1 MDITK
6 QIRHFTLFQGL
17 SEENL
22 SLLVSKALHK
32 KVKQGDLLIGETDQ
46 VRAFY
51 VVTAGQL
58 KLYKS
63 SSEGKEQTLSLLRPG
78 DPFGLCTAFA
88 TESFPANAMALEES
102 AILIIPGELMEN
114 VAKKEPVLLLNI
126 IQILSQRLK
135 DSMTLVE
142 SLSLKEI
149 PSRLSAFILHEL
161 SRESGENK
169 NRLELTITHRELS
182 KMLGATPEAL
192 SRTFKKLST
201 DKILALEGRVIT
213 VLNRKA
219 METLAEG
226 D

>member
-1 MDITK
+1 MEITK

>member
-1 MDITK
+1 MEITK
-6 QIRHFTLFQGL
+6 QIRNFTLFQGL

-22 SLLVSKALHK
+22 NVLVSKALHK
-32 KVKQGDLLIGETDQ
+32 KFKQGDLLIGETDQ
-46 VRAFY
+46 IRVFY

-63 SSEGKEQTLSLLRPG
+63 SFEGKEQTLSFLRPG

-102 AILIIPGELMEN
+102 AVLIIPGELMESI
-114 VAKKEPVLLLNI
+114 AKKEPVLLLNI

-135 DSMTLVE
+135 ESMTLVE

-149 PSRLSAFILHEL
+149 PARLSAFILHAL
-161 SRESGENK
+161 SRESGESR

-182 KMLGATPEAL
+182 KILGATPEAL
-192 SRTFKKLST
+192 SRAFKKLST

-219 METLAEG
+219 MEALAEG

>member
-1 MDITK
+1 MEITE
-6 QIRHFTLFQGL
+6 QIRSFTLFHGL

-22 SLLVSKALHK
+22 NLLVSRALHK
-32 KVKQGDLLIGETDQ
+32 KFRQGDLLIGEADQ
-46 VRAFY
+46 IRSFY

-63 SSEGKEQTLSLLRPG
+63 SSEGREQTLSFLKPG

-102 AILIIPGELMEN
+102 AVLIISGELMES
-114 VAKKEPVLLLNI
+114 VAKKEPALLLNI

-135 DSMTLVE
+135 ESMTLIE

-149 PSRLSAFILHEL
+149 PARLSAFILHAL
-161 SRESGENK
+161 SRETGEK
-169 NRLELTITHRELS
+169 KHRLELTITHRELS

-192 SRTFKKLST
+192 SRTFKKLSN

-219 METLAEG
+219 MEDLAEG